1 MRCGEAAVRRSRYGQ
16 GGRDGIVLLGGER
29 PGLGLESEPGTEL
42 RAQRQPLTAVRG
54 EP

>member
-1 MRCGEAAVRRSRYGQ
+1 MRCGGAAVRRSRYGQ
-16 GGRDGIVLLGGER
+16 GGRDGTVLLGGES
-29 PGLGLESEPGTEL
+29 PGLELESEPGTEP